1 VSRYNKG
8 EEEDDITKERKD
20 LDSCDIMCIKEK
32 NEDIGRETSR
42 VHQ

>member
-8 EEEDDITKERKD
+8 EEENDIMKERKD
-20 LDSCDIMCIKEK
+20 LNSCDIMCIKEK
-32 NEDIGRETSR
+32 NEDIERDTST